1 MNWLRYLVEAN
12 LYLSI
17 FYLCYC
23 LFLNRE
29 THYMLNRVYLL
40 FTCVAAFIIPIIQLG
55 VLKPAAQVYK
65 NTIIILPGDTH
76 QIINQRAKIIH
87 EAVTHFTLQDYILF
101 GYLFGAFI
109 LLLLLV
115 FKLYQLLKL
124 THVKSV
130 IVEGNYKLIYIND
143 SNTAFSFFNY
153 LFIGTKASGAATIIR
168 HELVH
173 IRQKH
178 SFDIVLLELFK
189 VINWFNPFVYLLQNS
204 LKAVHEYI
212 ADENTTTAH
221 TDILSYS
228 TFLLNSAY
236 GIGGSSITHSFFNY
250 NLLKK
255 RIIMLNQKRSGSL
268 ARLKYL
274 ATVPLCAGLLCVST
288 LGFSK
293 TYGLI
298 DLMPQKA
305 DTALI
310 ASPPP
315 PEPPALKH
323 AVKLP
328 PPSSFGSITKKGYRY
343 AEAGYL
349 ADSKSYF
356 KVIIQE
362 SKSVQK
368 EYWKSKVSAAEVKML
383 RDKYGYTFPS
393 MDIFPKLLPPPPAPV
408 SPVPPVK
415 PKGPLSA
422 KKLSPPVVIRDTAP
436 GKPLLPPPPRDPFDT
451 LYRFIGRK
459 TGYPASARD
468 NLISGRVIINF
479 NIIDGKIEDVTMPR
493 GLYPAIDAEAMRVIN
508 DFKAPLNV
516 KSANYSVPI
525 FFGIIDKA
533 GNYVGGAPKTNNNS
547 AATVPETKMA
557 HYDISYTLNEV
568 VVNSYL

>member
-1 MNWLRYLVEAN
+1 
-12 LYLSI
+12 
-17 FYLCYC
+17 
-23 LFLNRE
+23 
-29 THYMLNRVYLL
+29 MLNRVYLL
-40 FTCVAAFIIPIIQLG
+40 FTCVAAFIIPIVQLG

-65 NTIIILPGDTH
+65 NTIIILPGNTH

-87 EAVTHFTLQDYILF
+87 EAVTHFTLQNYILF

-109 LLLLLV
+109 LLLVLT
-115 FKLYQLLKL
+115 FKLYLLLKL
-124 THVKSV
+124 TRVKSV
-130 IVEGNYKLIYIND
+130 LVENNYKLIYIND

-189 VINWFNPFVYLLQNS
+189 VVNWFNPFVYLLQNS

-221 TDILSYS
+221 TDTLSYS
-228 TFLLNSAY
+228 TFLLNNAY
-236 GIGGSSITHSFFNY
+236 GIDGSSITHSFFNY

-274 ATVPLCAGLLCVST
+274 ATVPLCVGLLCVST
-288 LGFSK
+288 LGVSK

-323 AVKLP
+323 TVKFP

-349 ADSKSYF
+349 VDGKSYF

-362 SKSVQK
+362 SKRVQK
-368 EYWKSKVSAAEVKML
+368 EYWKSRVSAAEVKML

-393 MDIFPKLLPPPPAPV
+393 MDIFPKLLPPPPVSV
-408 SPVPPVK
+408 SPISPVK
-415 PKGPLSA
+415 PQGPLST
-422 KKLSPPVVIRDTAP
+422 KSLSPPVVIRDTVAP
-436 GKPLLPPPPRDPFDT
+436 GKPLLSPPPRDPFDS

-468 NLISGRVIINF
+468 NYISGRVIINF
-479 NIIDGKIEDVTMPR
+479 NIIDGKISDVTMLR
-493 GLYPAIDAEAMRVIN
+493 GLFPAIDAEAMRVIN

-516 KSANYSVPI
+516 KSANYSI
-525 FFGIIDKA
+525 CLFFGLIDKA
-533 GNYVGGAPKTNNNS
+533 GNSVGSPPKTNNNS
-547 AATVPETKMA
+547 AATVPKTKMA
-557 HYDISYTLNEV
+557 HYDVSYTLNEV
-568 VVNSYL
+568 AVNSYF